1 MFGINALVPFSVGRW
16 TSVFEGE
23 IGRSSVAGMY
33 QLGGAGRMPGVP
45 YGRWS
50 GSRLEYV
57 KASLMRN
64 VSDWMPIRVPVWIGG
79 ALEAGRAW
87 NDVHGLSSNDENDRA
102 WAKSVSASIGV
113 DSLIG
118 PIF

>member
-1 MFGINALVPFSVGRW
+1 
-16 TSVFEGE
+16 
-23 IGRSSVAGMY
+23 
-33 QLGGAGRMPGVP
+33 MPGVP

-102 WAKSVSASIGV
+102 WVKSVSASIGV

-118 PIF
+118 PIFLVVGRTKGEGTSIYFRWGYRQ

>member
-1 MFGINALVPFSVGRW
+1 
-16 TSVFEGE
+16 
-23 IGRSSVAGMY
+23 
-33 QLGGAGRMPGVP
+33 
-45 YGRWS
+45 
-50 GSRLEYV
+50 
-57 KASLMRN
+57 MRI

-87 NDVHGLSSNDENDRA
+87 NDVHGLSNNVENERA

-118 PIF
+118 PIFLVVGRTKGEGTSIYFRWGYRQ